1 MENTVFLRG
10 LTMNMNFFVF
20 MKDFEGKCYAET
32 SAFWTLLYSAAVAFS
47 SINIY
52 WKPVSQEL
60 CWPRGYKDFE
70 RHESSVLSDDW
81 KQKYS
86 KKQIYDGF
94 GVPNPSSCPLL
105 FGIPFQESCRHMN
118 RKGMEKWSTSCI
130 ITKWCPKIVP
140 HTHKCKV
147 FLVGCV
153 TPMD

>member
-86 KKQIYDGF
+86 KNRFMMDLGYLILPLALCFLGF
-94 GVPNPSSCPLL
+94 PSKKAVDTWTGKEWRNEVPAVSSLSDALKLCP
-105 FGIPFQESCRHMN
+105 
-118 RKGMEKWSTSCI
+118 
-130 ITKWCPKIVP
+130 
-140 HTHKCKV
+140 
-147 FLVGCV
+147 
-153 TPMD
+153 TPTNARFSW